1 MLRRRTVTE
10 KSQRGALRRAGV
22 AAAEMAVSLP
32 MMLAMVFGAIEAT
45 NAVYVKKAL
54 VEAAYE
60 AGNVASSVGG
70 TSSVATSRAQGV
82 CTLLGVN
89 SVTVTVSPSVTNN
102 TATGTPIKVTCT
114 TTLGAN
120 SVTGWVIGN
129 RTVTATYNVIHL

>member
-1 MLRRRTVTE
+1 MLRRRAVSTTNRTGVLG
-10 KSQRGALRRAGV
+10 RCGV

-32 MMLAMVFGAIEAT
+32 LLMAMAFGSIEAT
-45 NAVYVKKAL
+45 NAIYVKKAL

-70 TSSVATSRAQGV
+70 TSNVAVSRAQGV
-82 CTLLGVN
+82 CTLMGVK

-102 TATGTPIKVTCT
+102 TATGTSIKVTCT

-129 RTVTATYNVIHL
+129 RTLTATYNVIHL

>member
-10 KSQRGALRRAGV
+10 KSQRGVLRRAGV

-70 TSSVATSRAQGV
+70 TSTVAISRAKGV

-89 SVTVTVSPSVTNN
+89 SVTVTVSPAVTNN
-102 TATGTPIKVTCT
+102 TATGTQIQVTCT

-129 RTVTATYNVIHL
+129 RTLTATYKVIHL

>member
-1 MLRRRTVTE
+1 MLRRRTID
-10 KSQRGALRRAGV
+10 KSINRSASGRRGV
-22 AAAEMAVSLP
+22 AATEMAVSLP
-32 MMLAMVFGAIEAT
+32 LLMAMVFGSIEAT
-45 NAVYVKKAL
+45 NAIYVKKAL

-82 CTLLGVN
+82 CTLMGVN
-89 SVTVTVSPSVTNN
+89 SVTVTISPSVTNN

-120 SVTGWVIGN
+120 SVTGWIIGN